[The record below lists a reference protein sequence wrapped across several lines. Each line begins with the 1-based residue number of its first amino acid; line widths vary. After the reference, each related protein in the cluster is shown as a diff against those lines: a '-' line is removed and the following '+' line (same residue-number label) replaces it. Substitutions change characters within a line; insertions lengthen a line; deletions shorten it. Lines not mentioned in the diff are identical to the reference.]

1 MNGAHDM
8 GGQRDMGPLEYEKNE
23 PVFHAPWEARI
34 YALTRAMR
42 AWGKWNLD
50 ADRHALERPAPCRL
64 SANELLR
71 AMVP

>member
-8 GGQRDMGPLEYEKNE
+8 GGQQDMGTVEYEKNE

-42 AWGKWNLD
+42 ARAQL
-50 ADRHALERPAPCRL
+50 RQ
-64 SANELLR
+64 EL
-71 AMVP
+71 A